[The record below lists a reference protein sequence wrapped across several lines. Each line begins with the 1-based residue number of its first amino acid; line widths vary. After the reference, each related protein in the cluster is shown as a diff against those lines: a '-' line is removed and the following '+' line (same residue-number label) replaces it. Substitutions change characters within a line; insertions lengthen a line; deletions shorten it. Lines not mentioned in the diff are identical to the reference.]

1 MVLTWVSNT
10 TTIHTSYSHSNTS
23 LFEPYPLS
31 RPFVR
36 AHCTPVSLTLC
47 LTCIHVYFVGSH
59 ARKAFL
65 QSSTAECGGW
75 LTLLLQD
82 RFLFLQSTYVLRCT
96 QLYLFPIVSLHHTH
110 DRVYP
115 AESIG
120 PSSRN
125 AFPQPAGHRDW
136 LILLLQNE
144 TPAQLTLASTYC
156 YLSEN
161 ARLTTRIPHPAK
173 SIGSRPRNAFPLSST
188 AATRH

>member
-47 LTCIHVYFVGSH
+47 LTCIHVCSVGSL
-59 ARKAFL
+59 ARKAFPQL
-65 QSSTAECGGW
+65 STAECGGW

-82 RFLFLQSTYVLRCT
+82 RFLFLQSTHVLRCT
-96 QLYLFPIVSLHHTH
+96 QLYLFPNVSLHHTH
-110 DRVYP
+110 DRGYP

-120 PSSRN
+120 PSARN
-125 AFPQPAGHRDW
+125 AVPQSSTAGHRDW
-136 LILLLQNE
+136 LILLLQDE
-144 TPAQLTLASTYC
+144 TPAQLTLAST
-156 YLSEN
+156 EN
-161 ARLTTRIPHPAK
+161 ARLTTRIPYPTK
-173 SIGSRPRNAFPLSST
+173 SIGSRPRKAFPLSST